1 LFILIGLL
9 IVIMKAIYIS
19 LFMFTLHLGA
29 QNPTEV
35 FLFDMDKSY
44 RLTNPI
50 NLSNNP
56 TEYNNQPYFVNN
68 NNILYSS
75 TRNKQTDI
83 KHVDLQKE
91 TQEWITNTPGSE
103 FSPQMGYLP
112 NMFTAIRLDT
122 DGKQLLYSYDIKN
135 GNATEL
141 IKNLKIGYYTWF
153 DKNTIV
159 TYTIGK
165 IADSSKLEVHELN
178 NKTTF
183 TLTKNIGRCIQKI
196 PNTNLISFVDKKS
209 IPNSIKTFDL
219 STGQVKLITSILEGS
234 EDYTWTPD
242 GNILMGKDD
251 ILYLFD
257 PSDKKGWT
265 PIASLKNYNLHK
277 ISRLAISP
285 NGKSIAI
292 VAVKKLANSPRKTKM
307 GIIDIGVVVNNLEK
321 SLTFYKDILGMT
333 EMWKFSIDKKF
344 GKESGLTNGLSTE
357 VTVLQL
363 ENNDY
368 TTAFKLMSF
377 GKHKDWQPNYIQQD
391 LGVQYITLNV
401 DSVDPF
407 LKRIYKNNVELLGN
421 TPITLSNGKTFLL
434 IKDYDGTFIEIIG
447 NSIND

>member
-1 LFILIGLL
+1 
-9 IVIMKAIYIS
+9 MKAIYIS

-29 QNPTEV
+29 QNATEV

-135 GNATEL
+135 GSATEL

-183 TLTKNIGRCIQKI
+183 TLTKNIGR
-196 PNTNLISFVDKKS
+196 
-209 IPNSIKTFDL
+209 
-219 STGQVKLITSILEGS
+219 
-234 EDYTWTPD
+234 
-242 GNILMGKDD
+242 
-251 ILYLFD
+251 
-257 PSDKKGWT
+257 
-265 PIASLKNYNLHK
+265 
-277 ISRLAISP
+277 
-285 NGKSIAI
+285 
-292 VAVKKLANSPRKTKM
+292 
-307 GIIDIGVVVNNLEK
+307 
-321 SLTFYKDILGMT
+321 
-333 EMWKFSIDKKF
+333 
-344 GKESGLTNGLSTE
+344 
-357 VTVLQL
+357 
-363 ENNDY
+363 
-368 TTAFKLMSF
+368 
-377 GKHKDWQPNYIQQD
+377 
-391 LGVQYITLNV
+391 
-401 DSVDPF
+401 
-407 LKRIYKNNVELLGN
+407 
-421 TPITLSNGKTFLL
+421 
-434 IKDYDGTFIEIIG
+434 
-447 NSIND
+447 